1 MLVVRAADSLWDR
14 TAAPLPRR
22 ESTAGIGGRT
32 AEDVITGDITLH
44 GLGVWQAEVGWGLL
58 HPGQGVALLFTG
70 TLLCVTLKPGR
81 AAVYVVLTA
90 HSLDKRAAA
99 PVPGLQA
106 AAGVVV
112 WAAHLHVT
120 LHLLYCVCR

>member
-44 GLGVWQAEVGWGLL
+44 GLGVWKAEVGWGLL
-58 HPGQGVALLFTG
+58 HPGQGAALLFTG
-70 TLLCVTLKPGR
+70 TLLCVTLKPSR

-99 PVPGLQA
+99 PVP
-106 AAGVVV
+106 
-112 WAAHLHVT
+112 
-120 LHLLYCVCR
+120 